1 MLEITI
7 VLTGVFDDVG
17 IRHQARLFLYRPRPG
32 IDLGV
37 IDRNFRSPDVGW
49 KNGWAKENGMSR
61 ILESSQAESEILKL
75 DKSPSQ
81 IRNLKLDGVLARA
94 RVQFEISDFGFEM
107 DFCPISKSLFE
118 SGENPGSFRFPP
130 DQDLWI

>member
-1 MLEITI
+1 MWEIKI

-17 IRHQARLFLYRPRPG
+17 IQHQARLFLYHPRLG

-61 ILESSQAESEILKL
+61 ILESSQA
-75 DKSPSQ
+75 
-81 IRNLKLDGVLARA
+81 
-94 RVQFEISDFGFEM
+94 
-107 DFCPISKSLFE
+107 KSLFE
-118 SGENPGSFRFPP
+118 SGGNPGSFRFPP
-130 DQDLWI
+130 DQEF